1 MTHQLEYFRPGLR
14 LFPLL
19 VIAAAFLGICE
30 GFAGQAA
37 SQSPEARAA
46 EARAAQALEAA
57 LADSTVQAAL
67 KRVDGAKADTA
78 ALLARLGAII
88 SPSGNE
94 YERAAFVAERMRAI
108 GLQNVNVDAS
118 PNAVGIIPGRSGQAL
133 VFISTLDD
141 LATVAALQKVAL
153 RPPLIE
159 GDRVLGPGTNTS
171 ATTAAM
177 LAAAEALVK
186 AGVKPEHDLVF
197 AAVAQEETGLTG
209 MRAAYAA
216 YKDKAIGFVDILGDG
231 RSISYGGLG
240 IHWWKVVAQGPA
252 GHSNGGGLPNVNQAI
267 SRAVDRIFSI
277 PDPMEHKDERT
288 ILNIAMVQSGA
299 VFNHKPET
307 GWFSLDIRSLNNAVI
322 EEIEDKV
329 RGIMNQVAKETGIAL
344 SLEPVQLT
352 PAGQIPGA
360 RDSRLVR
367 CAEAV
372 SRWLGLTPQL
382 GNAGSSNMNL
392 AVGNGTPAIGLGG
405 SRGGNRGEPGE
416 WADVPAMIRTAKHV
430 VLLAATMGK

>member
-1 MTHQLEYFRPGLR
+1 MTSRTKIHQAAGF
-14 LFPLL
+14 LFPIL
-19 VIAAAFLGICE
+19 VIATAFPGLAA
-30 GFAGQAA
+30 GFASLATAQIQEPQAA
-37 SQSPEARAA
+37 ESQAVRALD
-46 EARAAQALEAA
+46 EA

-67 KRVDGAKADTA
+67 KHVEAAKADIA

-88 SPSGNE
+88 SPSGSE
-94 YERAAFVAERMRAI
+94 HERAAYVAERMRAI
-108 GLQNVNVDAS
+108 GLQSVAVDTS
-118 PNAVGIIPGRSGQAL
+118 PNAVGIIPGRSGRAL

-141 LATVAALQKVAL
+141 LATVAALQKAAPQ
-153 RPPLIE
+153 PPRVE

-177 LAAAEALVK
+177 LAAAEALVES
-186 AGVKPEHDLVF
+186 GVKPEHDLVF

-209 MRAAYAA
+209 MRAVYTAHR
-216 YKDKAIGFVDILGDG
+216 DKAIGFVDILGDG

-240 IHWWKVVAQGPA
+240 IHWWKIVAKGLA
-252 GHSNGGGLPNVNQAI
+252 GHSNSGGLPNVNQAI
-267 SRAVDRIFSI
+267 ARAVDRIFSI
-277 PDPMEHKDERT
+277 PDPAERKDERT
-288 ILNIAMVQSGA
+288 ILNIAMIQSGA

-307 GWFSLDIRSLNNAVI
+307 GWFSLDIRSLNSAVI
-322 EEIEDKV
+322 EEIERKV
-329 RGIMNQVAKETGIAL
+329 RGVIDEVAKETGIAL
-344 SLEPVQLT
+344 AMEPFQLT

-367 CAEAV
+367 CAEAI

-405 SRGGNRGEPGE
+405 SRGGKRGEPDE
-416 WADVPAMIRTAKHV
+416 WADVPAMVRTAKHV
-430 VLLAATMGK
+430 ILLAATMGK